1 MCYQFSG
8 IGRLSR
14 MTNLNANGA
23 QSEMKS
29 KNSNAQNEVFD
40 SEQIHSKQL
49 ELPDG
54 CKYLDES
61 KITMDI
67 ETRRDEL
74 YNLVWMVPAFLAAL
88 IPGVDERIDLSQTGI
103 PWIYYGVF
111 LSLISLYYFIRV
123 LTNRIPND
131 YIVLDKANKSIYL
144 YEKTDEISDKQKSV
158 YLNFEEI
165 KFIAI
170 DEAKGK
176 PKAKYD
182 FDLGSAPLVPYYT
195 VKAISNDNRI
205 LSLTGRTDDFQKID
219 RFAKY
224 LADLTHSEFLVFPS
238 DGTQL
243 HMFGNQPVYK
253 KPVRWMV
260 FIYVIVLSLVLC
272 YGLLDIF
279 LDYYYIYR

>member
-1 MCYQFSG
+1 
-8 IGRLSR
+8 
-14 MTNLNANGA
+14 MTNLKNGA

-49 ELPDG
+49 VRPVD

-67 ETRRDEL
+67 ETRREDSIIW
-74 YNLVWMVPAFLAAL
+74 VWIVPLFLAML

-111 LSLISLYYFIRV
+111 LSLISLYYLIRV
-123 LTNRIPND
+123 LNNRIPND

-144 YEKTDEISDKQKSV
+144 YEKKTDEISDKQKSV
-158 YLNFEEI
+158 YLNFEQI

-182 FDLGSAPLVPYYT
+182 FDLGFIT
-195 VKAISNDNRI
+195 
-205 LSLTGRTDDFQKID
+205 LSRQ
-219 RFAKY
+219 
-224 LADLTHSEFLVFPS
+224 
-238 DGTQL
+238 
-243 HMFGNQPVYK
+243 
-253 KPVRWMV
+253 
-260 FIYVIVLSLVLC
+260 
-272 YGLLDIF
+272 
-279 LDYYYIYR
+279 